1 MTHDTRTTSSLP
13 DRRAL
18 LRGAVGL
25 GACAALAPLVGG
37 SLGTAAWA
45 DGGDDGNDGGDGRRQ
60 SPIDIRTDRVQ
71 RAPGFPPLV
80 VDYPTRESVD
90 LVYVNK
96 DGEDGCT
103 ERAEDETVQA
113 QNLSDR
119 AVVRRDGETWQLLQ
133 THFHITSEHRVDGR
147 SFPMEQHFVHQRAS
161 DGALLVI
168 GVFLVPGGH
177 GPQDRLLARLPEE
190 CDDDPIRVRGLDL
203 SRMLPSSL
211 ASWTYRG
218 SLTTAPFTQGV
229 TWHVMREPRAIEA
242 ATIRRFR
249 RLFTEGDSRGP
260 QPLNGRVVRQVR
272 GRRAHT
278 TA

>member
-1 MTHDTRTTSSLP
+1 MTHDSRTTSSLH

-18 LRGAVGL
+18 LRGAAGL
-25 GACAALAPLVGG
+25 GACAALAPLLGG
-37 SLGTAAWA
+37 SPGTAAWA
-45 DGGDDGNDGGDGRRQ
+45 GLTTAGGGDGDDRRQ
-60 SPIDIRTDRVQ
+60 SPIDIRTDRVA

-80 VDYPTRESVD
+80 VDYPSSESVD
-90 LVYVNK
+90 LVYVNR
-96 DGEDGCT
+96 DGEDGCE

-113 QNLSDR
+113 QNLSRR
-119 AVVRRDGETWQLLQ
+119 AVVRRDGETWRLLQ

-147 SFPMEQHFVHQRAS
+147 AFPMEQHFVHERTT

-203 SRMLPSSL
+203 SRMLPASL
-211 ASWTYRG
+211 SSWTYRG
-218 SLTTAPFTQGV
+218 SLTTAPYTQGV
-229 TWHVMREPRAIEA
+229 TWHVMREPRAIEE

-249 RLFTEGDSRGP
+249 RLFEEGDSRGP

-272 GRRAHT
+272 GRRA
-278 TA
+278 